1 MQVTGTSI
9 CTILAWYA
17 VRAVL
22 TLQTLKSAP
31 SVNVRVCR
39 VVRKEVHIRTDIR
52 IWSFSHLCR
61 CSRVGFRRILDMEI
75 SSLAVLAWSTRNTL
89 LTSLTLQTTQALL
102 TLLAFISFV
111 TFFSFIAIFEYR
123 NIHSCKKHV
132 PTMFSSI
139 SCY

>member
-9 CTILAWYA
+9 CTILAWY
-17 VRAVL
+17 AVL

-75 SSLAVLAWSTRNTL
+75 SSLAVLAWSARNTL
-89 LTSLTLQTTQALL
+89 LTSLTLQTTQA
-102 TLLAFISFV
+102 LLAFISFV